1 LILSVII
8 VNYNVRYFLEQCLFS
23 VRRAAQGIEIE
34 TVVVDNNSTDGSMEY
49 LKPKFPEVRFIE
61 NEKNLGFG
69 AACNKGLEQASG
81 SYILFLNPDTIVAEN
96 SFTACLGF
104 FEKHLSCGAL
114 GVRMIDG
121 AGQFLRESKRS
132 FPSPSTSLYKLSGLA
147 RLFPRSKVFGRY
159 HLGHLD
165 PMKSHEADVLA
176 GAFMMIRKEVLERSG
191 GFDETFF
198 MYGEDVDLSYRIQ
211 QTGYKNFYCADTT
224 IIHFKG
230 ESTKR
235 GSLNYVRMFY
245 QAMSV
250 FVQKHY
256 GGTKAGVFTAS
267 IKIAIW
273 ARAALTAFGKFIR
286 WIGLPVI
293 DALLIL
299 FSFWIVKEIWIHFI
313 RTDRVYPG
321 RLLNISFPVFTLI
334 YLAAA
339 YYAGLYDRYYRAA
352 NLVRSTLVATIV
364 LLALYALLPESYR
377 FSRGIVVFG
386 ALGALGLISIL
397 RWMLIYASVLKEP
410 ADSLPRPYILIAG
423 SVEEYKKLKS
433 FLSLRG
439 LDKKII
445 GRVGAG
451 GDDREFITTFDKLPQ
466 TSQALDAR
474 EIIFCAGKFSYTEII
489 GQVERLKGRLQCRFY
504 ADGSTSVVGS
514 DNSTSSGEIITEERF
529 SLNKA
534 SSRRLKRLTDVSTSL
549 FFLLIF
555 PVHFFIVK
563 RPLAFLGNC
572 ISVLTGAMTWVGY
585 SGSDHKLPNLRK
597 GVLAPNGM
605 PVNQKEPASGENMQ
619 MIDHWYALNY
629 EPLQD
634 VKIIFGR
641 YNYLGC

>member
-1 LILSVII
+1 VII

-23 VRRAAQGIEIE
+23 VRRAAQGIEME
-34 TVVVDNNSTDGSMEY
+34 TIVVDNHSTDGSLEY
-49 LKPKFPEVRFIE
+49 LRPKFPEVSFII
-61 NEKNLGFG
+61 NEQNLGFG
-69 AACNKGLEQASG
+69 AACNKGLTEASG
-81 SYILFLNPDTIVAEN
+81 AYILFLNPDTIVAED
-96 SFTACLGF
+96 SFSTCIAFL
-104 FEKHLSCGAL
+104 EKQFSCGAV

-121 AGQFLRESKRS
+121 SGKFLRESKRS
-132 FPSPSTSLYKLSGLA
+132 FPSPATSLYKLSGLA

-165 PMKSHEADVLA
+165 PLQNHEADVLA
-176 GAFMMIRKEVLERSG
+176 GAFMMIRKEVLDRSG

-211 QTGYKNFYCADTT
+211 KTGYKNFYLAETT

-230 ESTKR
+230 ESTRR

-256 GGTKAGVFTAS
+256 GGTKAGIFTAS

-273 ARAALTAFGKFIR
+273 ARAALTAFGKFVK

-299 FSFWIVKEIWIHFI
+299 FSFWIVKEIWIEFI
-313 RTDRVYPG
+313 RPDRIYPEK
-321 RLLNISFPVFTLI
+321 LLNISFPVFTLI
-334 YLAAA
+334 YLMVA
-339 YYAGLYDRYYRAA
+339 YYAGLYDRYYRSS
-352 NLVRSTLVATIV
+352 NLVRSTLIATVV

-386 ALGALGLISIL
+386 ALGALGLISML
-397 RWMLIYASVLKEP
+397 RWLLISASVLKESS
-410 ADSLPRPYILIAG
+410 DSFLRPYILIAG
-423 SVEEYKKLKS
+423 SDEEYKKLKK
-433 FLSLRG
+433 FLALRG

-445 GRVGAG
+445 GRVGEG
-451 GDDREFITTFDKLPQ
+451 GDDKDFITTLEKLPA
-466 TSQALDAR
+466 TAQALDAR
-474 EIIFCAGKFSYTEII
+474 EIIFCAGKFSYTGII
-489 GQVERLKGRLQCRFY
+489 SHVERLKGKLQCRFY

-514 DNSTSSGEIITEERF
+514 DESTSSGEIITEERF
-529 SLNKA
+529 SLNRS
-534 SSRRLKRLTDVSTSL
+534 SSRRLKRLNDVVTSL
-549 FFLLIF
+549 FFLLTF

-563 RPLAFLGNC
+563 KPVGFFVNC
-572 ISVLTGAMTWVGY
+572 LYVLIGSKTWVGY
-585 SGSDHKLPNLRK
+585 SGREHKLPLIK
-597 GVLAPNGM
+597 PGVLAPDGIPMSEKNS
-605 PVNQKEPASGENMQ
+605 PAEENVP

-634 VKIIFGR
+634 LKIIFSR
-641 YNYLGC
+641 YKYLGC